1 MVEKLQIFWPPD
13 LNTQWELEAQLIFGA
28 APGTNLN
35 LMWSEYALRRYKVLQ
50 SSYSGKDPGLRA
62 ICWPTVRLDGGSR
75 EGLVFCGRSGWGS
88 S

>member
-13 LNTQWELEAQLIFGA
+13 LNTQWELEAQLTFGA

-50 SSYSGKDPGLRA
+50 SSFSGFKRVLHALFCTTD
-62 ICWPTVRLDGGSR
+62 RLDGGSR
-75 EGLVFCGRSGWGS
+75 EGLVFCGRSGWG
-88 S
+88 